1 MHVVKLCRKVELIL
15 MKTHYNILLK
25 NLNID
30 DRKQMVLFLVF
41 FSFRLIK
48 IKILIL
54 YMIEIN
60 LILITKC

>member
-1 MHVVKLCRKVELIL
+1 MIVVKLCRKVELIL

-30 DRKQMVLFLVF
+30 DKKQMVLFLVF

-48 IKILIL
+48 IKFLI
-54 YMIEIN
+54 YDWN
-60 LILITKC
+60 

>member
-15 MKTHYNILLK
+15 MKTRYNILLK

-48 IKILIL
+48 IKILI
-54 YMIEIN
+54 YD
-60 LILITKC
+60 